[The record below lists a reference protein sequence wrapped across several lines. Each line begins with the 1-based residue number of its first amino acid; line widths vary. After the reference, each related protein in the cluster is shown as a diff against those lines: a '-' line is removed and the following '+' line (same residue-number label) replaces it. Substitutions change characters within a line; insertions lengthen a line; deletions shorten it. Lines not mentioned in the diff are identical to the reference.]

1 MFSHAVP
8 GRGDDDPAAAA
19 ERPWSPAQGPPEDEV
34 GAAVSVAAVVGRS
47 QDAAV
52 ALSQATVYSEGMT
65 FHFVALARGLGLR
78 QSSRLLHDQQRFDEA
93 DEPGDGFLRL
103 GLELPDGRRVS
114 NLGVRIGHGRYA
126 SLQEP
131 ARLVFFEHG
140 GGGGSGGGGRLSL
153 RPAFWLWPLP
163 DTGAIQVFCEWPVVG
178 ISLSSLAVEV
188 GPLLE
193 ARERVVP
200 LWPPSA

>member
-126 SLQEP
+126 G
-131 ARLVFFEHG
+131 AG
-140 GGGGSGGGGRLSL
+140 GGEAGSACGRRSGSGRCRTRARSRSSANGRS
-153 RPAFWLWPLP
+153 
-163 DTGAIQVFCEWPVVG
+163 
-178 ISLSSLAVEV
+178 
-188 GPLLE
+188 
-193 ARERVVP
+193 
-200 LWPPSA
+200 